1 MPVEPVPPGPLNSG
15 ANLDYGGPFGI
26 VDSVS
31 AGHGTKGM
39 EMNRDLET
47 TIMHAAD
54 LPTIPVVAIKV
65 MKLIEQEN
73 ATADELA
80 KVVASDPAVA
90 ARVLK
95 ISNSSFYGCRR
106 QIQTLSSAIV
116 ILGLSTLRSL
126 VVAASVKQV
135 YKPYGLTEKMLWEHS
150 FAAGLAARIIAHHTR
165 IANAEEAF
173 LAGLF
178 HDIGKIIMNTLDRDK
193 FHEVM
198 QHVYNEGITF
208 QRAERLVY
216 PYGHDEVGA
225 LVIKKWNFPELLTT
239 VILQH
244 HTLDFAQSENRD
256 VVMIAAIAALA
267 DLFCL
272 KLGIG
277 VREPH
282 EGIEPHDS
290 KPARMLNLSQQKC
303 GELLELF
310 QEVYEKDKVL
320 FESCN

>member
-1 MPVEPVPPGPLNSG
+1 
-15 ANLDYGGPFGI
+15 
-26 VDSVS
+26 
-31 AGHGTKGM
+31 
-39 EMNRDLET
+39 MNKELET

-65 MKLIEQEN
+65 MQLIERES

-80 KVVASDPAVA
+80 KVVSSDPAVA

-106 QIQTLSSAIV
+106 QIQTLSSAII
-116 ILGLSTLRSL
+116 ILGFSTLRSL

-135 YKPYGLTEKMLWEHS
+135 YKPYGLTERMLWEHS
-150 FAAGLAARIIAHHTR
+150 FAAGLAARIIAHQTR
-165 IANAEEAF
+165 AANEEEAF

-178 HDIGKIIMNTLDRDK
+178 HDIGKIIMNTLDREK

-198 QHVYNEGITF
+198 QHVYNEGLSF
-208 QRAERLVY
+208 QQAERLVY
-216 PYGHDEVGA
+216 PYSHDEVGA

-239 VILQH
+239 AILQH
-244 HTLDFAQSENRD
+244 HTLDFAEAENQN
-256 VVMIAAIAALA
+256 VVKVTAIAALA

-277 VREPH
+277 VREPQ
-282 EGIEPHDS
+282 EGIDLYHS
-290 KPARMLNLSQQKC
+290 KPVQMLKFSEQKTK
-303 GELLELF
+303 ELLELF
-310 QEVYEKDKVL
+310 QENYEKDKTL
-320 FESCN
+320 FES